1 VLPFLL
7 YFSAGAVTG
16 YHVYTLL
23 LFAVYGAPF
32 NPLEPVSLLGSLCLF
47 VAAYLSLFRPYA
59 AGRLALIACLAI
71 WCFYGPAIARMVRTR
86 LGKPIAVSNLNLQV
100 EASEEVLQGRLRTL
114 RFELG

>member
-1 VLPFLL
+1 MLPFLI

-16 YHVYTLL
+16 YHIYTLL
-23 LFAVYGAPF
+23 LFAVYGSPF
-32 NPLEPVSLLGSLCLF
+32 NPLELVSLLGSLCLF

-59 AGRLALIACLAI
+59 AGRLALVACLAI

-86 LGKPIAVSNLNLQV
+86 LGKPIAVSSPNVLV
-100 EASEEVLQGRLRTL
+100 EACAEVFQGRLRTV

>member
-1 VLPFLL
+1 MLPFLL
-7 YFSAGAVTG
+7 YFSVGAVTG

-32 NPLEPVSLLGSLCLF
+32 NPLELVSLLGSLCLF

-71 WCFYGPAIARMVRTR
+71 WCFYGPAIARTVRTR
-86 LGKPIAVSNLNLQV
+86 LGKPVAVSNLSLQIDLRT
-100 EASEEVLQGRLRTL
+100 EALKGRLRTL
-114 RFELG
+114 PLELG

>member
-32 NPLEPVSLLGSLCLF
+32 NPLELVSLLGSLCLF

-71 WCFYGPAIARMVRTR
+71 WCFFGPAIAGMVRTR
-86 LGKPIAVSNLNLQV
+86 LGKPGPVSSMNLQV
-100 EASEEVLQGRLRTL
+100 ETCAEVSKGRLRTL